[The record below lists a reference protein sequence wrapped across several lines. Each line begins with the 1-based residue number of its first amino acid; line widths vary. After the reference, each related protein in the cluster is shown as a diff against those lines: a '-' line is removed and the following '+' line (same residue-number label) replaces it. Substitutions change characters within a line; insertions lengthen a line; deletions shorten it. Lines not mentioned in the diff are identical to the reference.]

1 MKSWLQDNGIKMY
14 SAHNEG
20 KSVVAER
27 FIRNLKSKIYKYLT
41 SVSKNVYIHKLV
53 DIMNKYNNTYHRT
66 TKMKPVNINLSTYID
81 FNKESNKEDPKLKV
95 GDIVRISKYKHVFA
109 KSYTPY

>member
-95 GDIVRISKYKHVFA
+95 GDIVRISKYKQVFA